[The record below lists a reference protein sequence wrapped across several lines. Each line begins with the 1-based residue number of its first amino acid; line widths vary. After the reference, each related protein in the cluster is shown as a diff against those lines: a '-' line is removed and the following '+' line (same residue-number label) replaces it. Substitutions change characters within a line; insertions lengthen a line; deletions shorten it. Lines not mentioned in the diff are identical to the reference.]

1 MAAFKLL
8 DKALTQLKIQKEF
21 GVGGMAFAEPSLT
34 PHCTNIQGKQQQS
47 QAAAQ
52 AVTPRTP
59 LILKSKVHW
68 APGLELLGG
77 NHEPWTVSQPTKPI
91 LKAQEYSETGYYFAQ
106 AGHGDCSDS
115 PTSPMISSAPASKP
129 TCIKLLSQKRTREV
143 AFLD

>member
-1 MAAFKLL
+1 MVAFKLL

-34 PHCTNIQGKQQQS
+34 QHCTNIQGKQQQP

-52 AVTPRTP
+52 AVAVT
-59 LILKSKVHW
+59 LKSKVHW

-91 LKAQEYSETGYYFAQ
+91 LKAQEYSEAGYYFAQ